1 MDLIKSIFTFKRRG
15 GEMKR
20 FLIFLCAV
28 MLVFGMVGSASAI
41 PILNNGIDL
50 DDAGNL
56 YGTYINSGSLL
67 FTQRGNNDGNKL
79 EGVEMLVEN
88 ELGYNADDFDLT
100 VTSMSYSSDD
110 GGFTGLWNA
119 NPEDTLISFYAVKAG
134 RGYAM
139 YQVYPAEGTGSW
151 STYDLWVTGLYNN
164 GADLEI
170 SHYTGYNSVP
180 APAPVP
186 EPTTILLMGTGLLG
200 LVGYSRKR
208 SGKKSVTRF

>member
-1 MDLIKSIFTFKRRG
+1 
-15 GEMKR
+15 MKR

-170 SHYTGYNSVP
+170 SHYTGYNS
-180 APAPVP
+180 APACWRISLSCLPP
-186 EPTTILLMGTGLLG
+186 GGAG
-200 LVGYSRKR
+200 S
-208 SGKKSVTRF
+208 SGSAFFRNRLCPYMALHGPAVAQCNGRNRA

>member
-67 FTQRGNNDGNKL
+67 FTQGGNNDGNNL
-79 EGVEMLVEN
+79 EDVEMLVEN
-88 ELGYNADDFDLT
+88 ELAYNADDFDLT

-170 SHYTGYNSVP
+170 SHYTGYNS
-180 APAPVP
+180 APVP

-200 LVGYSRKR
+200 LVGYGRKR

>member
-1 MDLIKSIFTFKRRG
+1 
-15 GEMKR
+15 MKR

-180 APAPVP
+180 VPAPLSP
-186 EPTTILLMGTGLLG
+186 NPPPSCSWAQAS
-200 LVGYSRKR
+200 LVWWATAANGPAKR
-208 SGKKSVTRF
+208 A

>member
-1 MDLIKSIFTFKRRG
+1 
-15 GEMKR
+15 MKR

-180 APAPVP
+180 APVP